1 MTEKVI
7 LDSDKSCT
15 VTASGETTKVR
26 FEGSYRY
33 IQVRHMSGEII
44 CGRKPGIADGE
55 DGTSK
60 LTSGGICFDVASP
73 VIYIGGNGVCEVYAT
88 NSEMLV
94 FKDAPASGGGGNTII
109 NDNIFSTDTTLSS
122 QKILDVIDWRR
133 GITMYE
139 IATLTGGINSG
150 THPQSITIDLPVDTI
165 ICAEIYDPAAS
176 NYDKGYQ
183 KLADV
188 WLRIFDVADGKNSR
202 TNQAYGTSS
211 ATVTL
216 RYTPST
222 QLLYITTSAS
232 STAYVAKIYRVEG
245 VTWGFEV
252 HGSTDAKG

>member
-15 VTASGETTKVR
+15 VTALGETTKVR

-33 IQVRHMSGEII
+33 IQVRHLSGEII

-73 VIYIGGNGVCEVYAT
+73 VIYIGGNGSCEVYAT

-109 NDNIFSTDTTLSS
+109 NDNILSSTDTTLSS
-122 QKILDVIDWRR
+122 QKILDVIDWKR
-133 GITMYE
+133 GITLYQF
-139 IATLTGGINSG
+139 ATLTDEAK
-150 THPQSITIDLPVDTI
+150 SITVDLPVGTI
-165 ICAEIYDPAAS
+165 LYAEIYPKTTNS
-176 NYDKGYQ
+176 YDTGYN
-183 KLADV
+183 KLCGI
-188 WLRIFDVADGKNSR
+188 WLQIFDAADGKNVR
-202 TNQAYGTSS
+202 
-211 ATVTL
+211 ATVLYSSSYSAIL

-222 QLLYITTSAS
+222 QQLLVSTTNGPEK
-232 STAYVAKIYRVEG
+232 YVAKIYKAEG
-245 VTWGFEV
+245 VRWGFITSSKAM
-252 HGSTDAKG
+252 GG